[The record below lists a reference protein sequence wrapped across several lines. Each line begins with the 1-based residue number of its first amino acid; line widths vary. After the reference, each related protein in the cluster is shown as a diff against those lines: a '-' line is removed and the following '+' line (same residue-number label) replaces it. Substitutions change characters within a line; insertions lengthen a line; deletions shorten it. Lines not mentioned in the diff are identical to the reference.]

1 MKKLSKTATPKL
13 PTILLKKCRAYTR
26 IVEVNGCYY
35 LQHSAWADSDRW
47 INKYAGSL
55 EHCLKKMHKEM
66 RQFIYEHPEFIVG
79 TIVC

>member
-1 MKKLSKTATPKL
+1 MKKLRLVNQKL
-13 PTILLKKCRAYTR
+13 PTTLLRKCRAYTR

-35 LQHSAWADSDRW
+35 LQHSIWGDSDRW

-66 RQFIYEHPEFIVG
+66 RQFIYEHSEFIAG
-79 TIVC
+79 TIIC